1 MLFQRAPQS
10 VEIRFKDKKHKQPLS
25 PVGRLANF
33 LSSFLV
39 PPSDSFQEE
48 IKVNQLYSAKG
59 ERALT
64 TLRAW
69 EVETPSPS
77 FLLPVGA
84 VGLKALVLTPPSHQ
98 RSTKSL
104 SLSAYRERLGITTG
118 RQRMRL
124 CQLRELS
131 PLMGMLSTDAW

>member
-84 VGLKALVLTPPSHQ
+84 VGLKALVLPHPAI
-98 RSTKSL
+98 KGAPKVYPFL
-104 SLSAYRERLGITTG
+104 LTG
-118 RQRMRL
+118 RGLVSQQEGSGWGFASWESLVR
-124 CQLRELS
+124 
-131 PLMGMLSTDAW
+131 